1 MTSPRTLADRQEYLE
16 AGLVPVECAACG
28 TWVRVKKLSRQ
39 QTTVQWTRPA
49 VLACVEFADPSDDRP
64 NALIPT
70 CTQLRA
76 SIDRAVRDGRLEIT

>member
-1 MTSPRTLADRQEYLE
+1 VTLARTLADRREYLE

-28 TWVRVKKLSRQ
+28 TWVRVKKLSRE
-39 QTTVQWTRPA
+39 QTTVQWTRRA

-70 CTQLRA
+70 CTRLRA
-76 SIDRAVRDGRLEIT
+76 SIEDTVREGRLEVP